1 MVSPGER
8 TYIVPLATKLIDD
21 AEPLRIRLAATAGLR
36 RDSDLLLDQ
45 VRAIDNRR
53 LIGASLFTLPAPV
66 MKRVAKALGE
76 LLALD
81 E

>member
-1 MVSPGER
+1 MG
-8 TYIVPLATKLIDD
+8 

-36 RDSDLLLDQ
+36 KDFDLLLDQ
-45 VRAIDNRR
+45 MRAIDNRR
-53 LIGASLFTLPAPV
+53 LIGVPLFNVPAPV